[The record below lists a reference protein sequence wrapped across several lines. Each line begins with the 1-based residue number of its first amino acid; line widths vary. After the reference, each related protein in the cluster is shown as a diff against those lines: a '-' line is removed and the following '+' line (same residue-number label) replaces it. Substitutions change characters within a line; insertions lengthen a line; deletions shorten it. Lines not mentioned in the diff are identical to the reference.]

1 MKFYNSIGPN
11 PRVVRMF
18 MAEKGIVI
26 PSEEVDLMKGD
37 NRREPHLSRNTMGQ
51 MPALE
56 IEGGHHVTEI
66 TAICEY
72 LEEKFPDP
80 PLIGSTPEQRAE
92 TRKWTRRIDL
102 NICEPLA
109 GGFRYSLGLAM
120 FKDRIPTVPEAADG
134 LKRVAQHYLKWLDGE
149 MEGKEFVCG
158 KRFTLADV
166 LLFAFLDF
174 GGQVGQPLNP
184 EFTNL
189 TAWFAR
195 VKERP
200 SAKA

>member
-18 MAEKGIVI
+18 MAEKSLSI
-26 PSEEVDLMKGD
+26 PTEEVDLMKGD
-37 NRREPHLSRNTMGQ
+37 NRREPYLKKNSMGQ

-56 IEGGHHVTEI
+56 LDGGHCVTEI

-72 LEEKFPDP
+72 LEDVHPNP
-80 PLIGSTPEQRAE
+80 PLIGSTPGQKAE

-102 NICEPLA
+102 NICEPLIS
-109 GGFRYSLGLAM
+109 GFRFSQGLKL
-120 FKDRIPTVPEAADG
+120 FKDRVPTIPEAADG
-134 LKRVAQHYLKWLDGE
+134 LKAVAQHYLGWLDGE
-149 MEGKEFVCG
+149 MTGKEFICG

-166 LLFAFLDF
+166 LLFCFLDF

-184 EFTNL
+184 DNRNVA
-189 TAWFAR
+189 AWFAR
-195 VKERP
+195 VKDRP
-200 SAKA
+200 STRA